1 MNKFHL
7 LLLLLALAGIC
18 LFSCL
23 HSAETQ
29 PARTDEVNTA
39 QAVRLEPVTAYD
51 GRSSVRVHAVLY
63 SEREAKLSFKTGG
76 VVRDARVREGD
87 VVRRGQLLA
96 TLDPEE
102 IAAQVQQ
109 AEAGLAK
116 AERDW
121 QRVRALYADT
131 AATLELYQ
139 NASTAYDLAK
149 RTAEIARFNRRYSE
163 IRSPI
168 DGVVARQLLF
178 PGEIAGPGMP
188 VYVVIGTDAKD
199 WAFKAGLVDRD
210 WARVAVGDSA
220 HIRLDAYPGK
230 HFPGIVTRKSAVGAN
245 GSGTFE
251 VHVAFR
257 KELPPSLAAGLVGG
271 LTLFPEKL
279 ASYPTIP
286 VEALVKVDGN
296 KAKAFAVREGHAQSI
311 ELEIAQLLG
320 ERVAISRGL
329 EGIDAVITTGAMYLE
344 DGDPVRY

>member
-1 MNKFHL
+1 MNKLHLFL
-7 LLLLLALAGIC
+7 LLIALTGIC

-23 HSAETQ
+23 HSTKRQ
-29 PARTDEVNTA
+29 PARSEEVGA
-39 QAVRLEPVTAYD
+39 AMAVRLEPVTTFD

-76 VVRDARVREGD
+76 VIRDASVREGD
-87 VVRRGQLLA
+87 AVHRGQLLA
-96 TLDPEE
+96 TVDPEE

-178 PGEIAGPGMP
+178 PGEIAGPGQP
-188 VYVVIGTDAKD
+188 VYVVIGTEAKD

-210 WARVAVGDSA
+210 WARVVVGDSA
-220 HIRLDAYPGK
+220 HIRLDAYPGT
-230 HFPGIVTRKSAVGAN
+230 HFSGVVTRKSAVGAN

-271 LTLFPEKL
+271 LTLFPEGR
-279 ASYPTIP
+279 STYPTIP

-296 KAKAFAVREGHAQSI
+296 KAKAFAVRDGHAHAI
-311 ELEIAQLLG
+311 ELDIAQLLG
-320 ERVAISRGL
+320 ERVAIAHGL
-329 EGIDAVITTGAMYLE
+329 EGIDAVVTTGAMYLE
-344 DGDPVRY
+344 DGDPVRH